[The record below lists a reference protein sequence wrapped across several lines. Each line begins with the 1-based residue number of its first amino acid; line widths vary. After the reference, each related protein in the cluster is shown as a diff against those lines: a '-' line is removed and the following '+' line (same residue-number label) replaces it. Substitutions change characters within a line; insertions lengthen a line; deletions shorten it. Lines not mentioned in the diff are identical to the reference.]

1 MEEVSPLGSD
11 VVFKRLPEFAKDA
24 LMGRCKR
31 SAITGDIKL
40 CNMDTFPSFSLVDLC
55 TRKSIPKLSKGG
67 MYDKYVFRP
76 VPMGYRTWIYHD
88 WYRTKRICAGKKGR
102 SIETAMMEEVLE
114 QRCIDAPVSGGR
126 WSPLKSWA
134 ALALATPLLGDRL
147 VTMLALGV
155 LFVLFFCSR
164 GLNHPGGYFW
174 LRPTTLPFRL
184 AFFGY
189 LCYWLT
195 GPGSDD
201 MNFGVMVGFL
211 LVLMIF
217 LIDVIIGDVAVVT
230 QYKFTCNYTVVRTLP
245 NRVCICRRHGACST
259 EDYFGSRGQVD
270 ECVSSFG
277 SWEPDMIIIADIYG
291 VLAELRPME
300 PMHWMQVHRE
310 FVNTNVPVSYVCLS
324 SLVYGQDPR
333 LDMRKLNAFQ
343 IWAQSKAED
352 DGEAESKLVV
362 EEL

>member
-1 MEEVSPLGSD
+1 
-11 VVFKRLPEFAKDA
+11 
-24 LMGRCKR
+24 
-31 SAITGDIKL
+31 
-40 CNMDTFPSFSLVDLC
+40 
-55 TRKSIPKLSKGG
+55 
-67 MYDKYVFRP
+67 
-76 VPMGYRTWIYHD
+76 
-88 WYRTKRICAGKKGR
+88 
-102 SIETAMMEEVLE
+102 MMEEVLE

-195 GPGSDD
+195 GPGSGD

-217 LIDVIIGDVAVVT
+217 LIDVIIGDGAVVT
-230 QYKFTCNYTVVRTLP
+230 QYKF
-245 NRVCICRRHGACST
+245 
-259 EDYFGSRGQVD
+259 
-270 ECVSSFG
+270 
-277 SWEPDMIIIADIYG
+277 
-291 VLAELRPME
+291 
-300 PMHWMQVHRE
+300 
-310 FVNTNVPVSYVCLS
+310 
-324 SLVYGQDPR
+324 
-333 LDMRKLNAFQ
+333 
-343 IWAQSKAED
+343 
-352 DGEAESKLVV
+352 
-362 EEL
+362 